1 MDENKG
7 SLPIKY
13 RPSTWDEFVGNEDTV
28 RSLRSVLVRG
38 AGRPHCIMFEGPS
51 GCGKTTLAL
60 LAAQELGCSSEDLRK
75 YNLADMRGIDTARTI
90 IQQARYTP
98 LKGDVKIYILDEAH
112 KMTNEFANAML
123 EVFEF
128 TPDHVYFILCT
139 TEPNKILPTIR
150 NQRAQVFP
158 VNRLTRPVMIN
169 FLKNVANK
177 EGVQFPEGHYKEM
190 ANVSEGS
197 PRAAL
202 VIMDKIIDIEDDEAA
217 YNAIASAVFDEVEV
231 KKIIDYLMAP
241 GKKNWKTMA
250 GMIKG
255 LDLAGGKPEEI
266 RVGMA
271 RYFGSVLLN
280 RGDAWTHKVMVV
292 FGSEPWF
299 YSGREKL
306 IDALYE
312 LCRQ

>member
-1 MDENKG
+1 MDETKG

-13 RPSTWDEFVGNEDTV
+13 RPQTWDEFVGNESTV
-28 RSLRSVLVRG
+28 EALRSIL
-38 AGRPHCIMFEGPS
+38 GRKKGISHCIMFEGPS

-60 LAAQELGCSSEDLRK
+60 LVAKELGCSQEDVRK
-75 YNLADMRGIDTARTI
+75 YNLADMRGIDTARAI
-90 IQQARYTP
+90 IQQARYAP
-98 LKGDVKIYILDEAH
+98 LQGSVKVYILDEAH

-139 TEPNKILPTIR
+139 TEPTKILPTIR

-158 VNRLTRPVMIN
+158 VNRLPRPVMIE
-169 FLKNVANK
+169 FLKKVSK
-177 EGVQFPEGHYKEM
+177 DEGVAFEEKFYKEI

-197 PRAAL
+197 PRAGLA
-202 VIMDKIIDIEDDEAA
+202 IMDKIIDIPDDEEAF
-217 YNAIASAVFDEVEV
+217 NAIASATFDEVEV
-231 KKIIDYLMAP
+231 KKIIDYLMEP
-241 GKKNWKTMA
+241 GKKNWKKMA
-250 GMIKG
+250 EMIKG
-255 LDLAGGKPEEI
+255 LDLAGSKAEEI
-266 RVGMA
+266 RVGIA

-280 RGDAWTHKVMVV
+280 KGDAWSHKVMVV